1 MFLGIDLG
9 TSGLKLA
16 AVRDDGT
23 VAAEAEAGYEVDRP
37 QPGFAEIDPNTW
49 VDALESVLP
58 AQSWTAVGLAGQ
70 MHGVVLVDAKGSAV
84 RPAVLWPDRRADVQ
98 PWQAL
103 PADMRQRLANPLT
116 PGMAG
121 PILAWLQEHEPDN
134 INAAQAALQPKDYVR
149 ARLGGAMVAERS
161 DASATLLWDVPGDQ
175 WASDVVDALGLP
187 ARLLPHVVSS
197 SHVVGSARLPG
208 EPALVAGAGD
218 TPAALLGAGGL
229 APGHVQVNLGSGAQI
244 LMGVEAPQPAPDPVT
259 HLYADADRA
268 WYGMVALQN
277 GGLALDRARQ
287 WLGLSWDELF
297 AAGSSNGVT
306 VLPFLSGERGAV
318 AGPDARGAWLGMSD
332 TTTRADLARA
342 AVEGMVFAVAEGVA
356 VLAGSVEQVRL
367 TGGGA
372 RNPAVPQLLADA
384 LQARVN
390 VVPERSA
397 SALGAAMLAATGVG
411 VELPPPTD
419 DPVVFDPGA
428 PLPAY
433 EVWRER
439 LQRWL

>member
-9 TSGLKLA
+9 TSGLKLV

-37 QPGFAEIDPNTW
+37 QPGFAEIDPNRW

-121 PILAWLQEHEPDN
+121 PILCWLQEHEPDR
-134 INAAQAALQPKDYVR
+134 IDMAQAALQPKDYVR
-149 ARLGGAMVAERS
+149 ARLGGAIVAERS

-439 LQRWL
+439 LQRWV